1 MIEHLIL
8 VRHLKKDSP
17 REGAFY
23 GSTDLPIIPTSVNPV
38 DIDGNELYCSPM
50 TRCTQTAKLY
60 FPDSKIIEKD
70 DARECDFGDWEGMT
84 FAEIADAYPS
94 KVEQWKKGTGFQFPN
109 GEKLKGF
116 SDRVEALSK
125 DLIQKDEKTVILVTH
140 AGVIRFILCYFLG
153 IDYKKSMSFNVD
165 PGSFSCIKIFDNG
178 MGVVHKLN
186 SIGDQT
192 WLKSL

>member
-1 MIEHLIL
+1 M
-8 VRHLKKDSP
+8 
-17 REGAFY
+17 
-23 GSTDLPIIPTSVNPV
+23 
-38 DIDGNELYCSPM
+38 
-50 TRCTQTAKLY
+50 
-60 FPDSKIIEKD
+60 
-70 DARECDFGDWEGMT
+70 
-84 FAEIADAYPS
+84 
-94 KVEQWKKGTGFQFPN
+94 
-109 GEKLKGF
+109 
-116 SDRVEALSK
+116 SK